1 MKIICLVK
9 YVPDT
14 EKFEYDYETDKINRD
29 ASRLIL
35 NPDDNNAVAFAMMQ
49 KKQDPSVYVEVVTMG
64 PLKLEEPMKDFVRL
78 GADHA
83 TLISDRH
90 FAGSDSLVT
99 SRIISRYLASKEY
112 DLLLTGTHTLDGG
125 TGHVGPQIAETMG
138 INQFSNIVAI
148 KEATPAYSIVEAL
161 QEERTYRLKIENPSV
176 LSVTHQMNLR
186 LGFVRY
192 ENIGRNVD
200 DQFALVTN
208 EDLQLT
214 AEQIG
219 GKGSPTKVRKNV
231 VVKREQVEHK
241 VVKVDDEGI
250 DEVIHF
256 LKEKGYL

>member
-35 NPDDNNAVAFAMMQ
+35 NPDDKNAVAFAMMQ

-161 QEERTYRLKIENPSV
+161 QEEKTYRLKIENPSV

-208 EDLQLT
+208 EELQLT

>member
-9 YVPDT
+9 FVPDT
-14 EKFEYDYETDKINRD
+14 EKFVYDYETDKIDRD
-29 ASRLIL
+29 MSRLIL
-35 NPDDNNAVAFAMMQ
+35 NPDDKNALAFAMMQ
-49 KKQDPSVYVEVVTMG
+49 KKKDPAIYVEVVTMG
-64 PLKLEEPMKDFVRL
+64 PMKLEEPMKDFVRL
-78 GADHA
+78 GADQVV
-83 TLISDRH
+83 LISDRQ

-99 SRIISRYLASKEY
+99 SRIISSYLASKDY

-125 TGHVGPQIAETMG
+125 TGHVGPQIAEIMG

-148 KEATPAYSIVEAL
+148 KEATEEFSIVEAL
-161 QEERTYRLKIENPSV
+161 QEEKTYRLKIQNPSV

-200 DQFALVTN
+200 DQFSLVSN
-208 EDLQLT
+208 ETLKLP
-214 AEQIG
+214 AEKIG

-231 VVKREQVEHK
+231 VVKREQVAHK

-250 DEVIHF
+250 EEVVQF

>member
-35 NPDDNNAVAFAMMQ
+35 NPDDKNAVAFAMMQ
-49 KKQDPSVYVEVVTMG
+49 KKQDPSIYVEVVTMG

>member
-35 NPDDNNAVAFAMMQ
+35 NPDDKNAVAFAMMQ
-49 KKQDPSVYVEVVTMG
+49 KKQDPSVSVEVVTMG

-241 VVKVDDEGI
+241 VVKVNDEGI

>member
-35 NPDDNNAVAFAMMQ
+35 NPDDKNAVAFAMMQ

-112 DLLLTGTHTLDGG
+112 NLLLTGTHTLDGG
-125 TGHVGPQIAETMG
+125 TGHVGPQIAEMMG

-200 DQFALVTN
+200 DQFALITN

>member
-35 NPDDNNAVAFAMMQ
+35 NPDDKNAMAFAMMQ

-148 KEATPAYSIVEAL
+148 KEAIPAYSIVEAL
-161 QEERTYRLKIENPSV
+161 QEEKTYRLKIENPSV

-186 LGFVRY
+186 LEFVRY

-200 DQFALVTN
+200 DQFTLVTN
-208 EDLQLT
+208 ENLQLT

>member
-29 ASRLIL
+29 TSRLIL
-35 NPDDNNAVAFAMMQ
+35 NPDDKNAVAFAMMQ

>member
-9 YVPDT
+9 FVPDT
-14 EKFEYDYETDKINRD
+14 EKFVYDYETDKIDRD
-29 ASRLIL
+29 SSRLIL
-35 NPDDNNAVAFAMMQ
+35 NPDDKNALAFAMMR
-49 KKQDPSVYVEVVTMG
+49 KKQDPSTYVEVITMG
-64 PLKLEEPMKDFVRL
+64 PLKLEEAMKDFVRL
-78 GADHA
+78 GADRA
-83 TLISDRH
+83 VLISDRH

-99 SRIISRYLASKEY
+99 SRIISSYLSSQEY

-125 TGHVGPQIAETMG
+125 TGHVGPQIAEIMG

-148 KEATPAYSIVEAL
+148 KEVTKEYSIVEAL
-161 QEERTYRLKIENPSV
+161 QEEKTYRLKIENPSV

-200 DQFALVTN
+200 DQFEVVTN
-208 EDLQLT
+208 KRLQLP
-214 AEQIG
+214 AEIIG

-241 VVKVDDEGI
+241 IVKVDDEGI
-250 DEVIHF
+250 DEVVHF

>member
-29 ASRLIL
+29 DSRLIL
-35 NPDDNNAVAFAMMQ
+35 NPDDKNAVAFAMMQ
-49 KKQDPSVYVEVVTMG
+49 KKQDPSVSVEVVTMG

-125 TGHVGPQIAETMG
+125 TGHVGPQIAEMMG

-161 QEERTYRLKIENPSV
+161 QEEKTYSLKIENPSV

-208 EDLQLT
+208 EELQLT

>member
-35 NPDDNNAVAFAMMQ
+35 NPDDKNAVAFAMMQ

-99 SRIISRYLASKEY
+99 SRIISRYLASKQY

-125 TGHVGPQIAETMG
+125 TGHVGPQIAEMMG

-148 KEATPAYSIVEAL
+148 KEATPVYSIVEAL

>member
-35 NPDDNNAVAFAMMQ
+35 NPDDKNAVAFAMMQ

-161 QEERTYRLKIENPSV
+161 QEEKTYRLKIENPSV

>member
-35 NPDDNNAVAFAMMQ
+35 NPDDKNAVAFAMMQ

-148 KEATPAYSIVEAL
+148 KEAIPAYSIVEAL
-161 QEERTYRLKIENPSV
+161 QEEKTYRLKIENPSV

-200 DQFALVTN
+200 DQFTLVTN
-208 EDLQLT
+208 EELQLT

>member
-35 NPDDNNAVAFAMMQ
+35 NPDDKNAVAFAMMQ

-148 KEATPAYSIVEAL
+148 NEVTPAYSIVEAL
-161 QEERTYRLKIENPSV
+161 QEEKIYRLKIENPSV

-200 DQFALVTN
+200 DQFTLVTN

>member
-9 YVPDT
+9 FVPDT
-14 EKFEYDYETDKINRD
+14 EKFVYDYETDKIDRD
-29 ASRLIL
+29 MSRLIL
-35 NPDDNNAVAFAMMQ
+35 NPDDKNALAFAMMQ
-49 KKQDPSVYVEVVTMG
+49 KKKDPAIYVEVVTMG
-64 PLKLEEPMKDFVRL
+64 PVKLEEPMKDFVRL
-78 GADHA
+78 GADQA
-83 TLISDRH
+83 VLISDRQ

-99 SRIISRYLASKEY
+99 SRIISSYLASKDY

-125 TGHVGPQIAETMG
+125 TGHVGPQIAEIMG

-148 KEATPAYSIVEAL
+148 KEATEEFSIVEAL
-161 QEERTYRLKIENPSV
+161 QEEKTYRLKIQNPSV

-200 DQFALVTN
+200 DQFSLVSN
-208 EDLQLT
+208 ETLKLP
-214 AEQIG
+214 AEKIG

-250 DEVIHF
+250 EEVVHF

>member
-29 ASRLIL
+29 VSRLIL
-35 NPDDNNAVAFAMMQ
+35 NPDDKNAVAFAMMQ

-148 KEATPAYSIVEAL
+148 NEVTPAYSIVEAL
-161 QEERTYRLKIENPSV
+161 QEEKIYRLKIENPSA

>member
-9 YVPDT
+9 FVPDT
-14 EKFEYDYETDKINRD
+14 EKFVYDYETDKIDRD
-29 ASRLIL
+29 MSRLIL
-35 NPDDNNAVAFAMMQ
+35 NPDDKNALAFAMMQ
-49 KKQDPSVYVEVVTMG
+49 KKKDPAIYVEVVTMG
-64 PLKLEEPMKDFVRL
+64 PMKLEEPMKDFVRL
-78 GADHA
+78 GADQA
-83 TLISDRH
+83 VLISDRQ

-99 SRIISRYLASKEY
+99 SRIISSYLASKDY

-125 TGHVGPQIAETMG
+125 TGHVGPQIAEIMG

-148 KEATPAYSIVEAL
+148 KEATEEFSIVEAL
-161 QEERTYRLKIENPSV
+161 QEEKTYRLKIQNPSV

-200 DQFALVTN
+200 DQFSLVSN
-208 EDLQLT
+208 ETLKLP
-214 AEQIG
+214 AEKIG

-231 VVKREQVEHK
+231 VVKREQVAHK

-250 DEVIHF
+250 EEVIHF

>member
-9 YVPDT
+9 FVPDT
-14 EKFEYDYETDKINRD
+14 EKFVYDYETDKIDRD
-29 ASRLIL
+29 MSRLIL
-35 NPDDNNAVAFAMMQ
+35 NPDDKNALAFAMMQ
-49 KKQDPSVYVEVVTMG
+49 KKKDPAIYVEVVTMG
-64 PLKLEEPMKDFVRL
+64 PMKLEEPMKDFVRL
-78 GADHA
+78 GADQA
-83 TLISDRH
+83 VLISDRQ

-99 SRIISRYLASKEY
+99 SRIISSYLASKDY

-125 TGHVGPQIAETMG
+125 TGHVGPQIAEIMG

-148 KEATPAYSIVEAL
+148 KEATEEFSIVEAL
-161 QEERTYRLKIENPSV
+161 QEEKTYRLKIQNPSV

-200 DQFALVTN
+200 DQFSLVSN
-208 EDLQLT
+208 ETLKLP
-214 AEQIG
+214 AEKIG

-231 VVKREQVEHK
+231 VVKREQVAHK

-250 DEVIHF
+250 EEVVHF

>member
-9 YVPDT
+9 FVPDT
-14 EKFEYDYETDKINRD
+14 EKFVYDYETDKIDRD
-29 ASRLIL
+29 MSRLIL
-35 NPDDNNAVAFAMMQ
+35 NPDDKNALAFAMMQ
-49 KKQDPSVYVEVVTMG
+49 KKKDPAIYVEVVTMG
-64 PLKLEEPMKDFVRL
+64 PMKLEEPMKDFVRL
-78 GADHA
+78 GADQA
-83 TLISDRH
+83 VLISDRQ

-99 SRIISRYLASKEY
+99 SRIISSYLASKDY

-125 TGHVGPQIAETMG
+125 TGHVGPQIAEIMG

-148 KEATPAYSIVEAL
+148 KEATEEFSIVEAL
-161 QEERTYRLKIENPSV
+161 QEEKTYRLKIQNPSV

-200 DQFALVTN
+200 DQFSLVSN
-208 EDLQLT
+208 ETLQLP
-214 AEQIG
+214 AEKIG

-231 VVKREQVEHK
+231 VVKREQVAHK
-241 VVKVDDEGI
+241 VVKVDDKGI
-250 DEVIHF
+250 EEVVHF

>member
-9 YVPDT
+9 FVPDT
-14 EKFEYDYETDKINRD
+14 EKFVYDYETDKIDRD
-29 ASRLIL
+29 MSRLIL
-35 NPDDNNAVAFAMMQ
+35 NPDDKNALAFAMMQ
-49 KKQDPSVYVEVVTMG
+49 KKKDPAIYVEVVTMG
-64 PLKLEEPMKDFVRL
+64 PMKLEEPMKDFVRL
-78 GADHA
+78 GADQVV
-83 TLISDRH
+83 LISDRQ

-99 SRIISRYLASKEY
+99 SRIISSYLASKDY

-125 TGHVGPQIAETMG
+125 TGHVGPQIAEILG

-148 KEATPAYSIVEAL
+148 KEATEEFSIVEAL
-161 QEERTYRLKIENPSV
+161 QEEKTYRLKIQNPSV

-200 DQFALVTN
+200 DQFSLVSN
-208 EDLQLT
+208 ETLKLP
-214 AEQIG
+214 AEKIG

-231 VVKREQVEHK
+231 VVKREQVAHK

-250 DEVIHF
+250 EEVVQF

>member
-14 EKFEYDYETDKINRD
+14 EKFEYYYETDKINRD

-35 NPDDNNAVAFAMMQ
+35 NPDDKNAVAFAMMQ

-161 QEERTYRLKIENPSV
+161 QEEKTYRLKIENPSV

-208 EDLQLT
+208 EELQLT

-231 VVKREQVEHK
+231 VVKREQVKHK

>member
-9 YVPDT
+9 FVPDT
-14 EKFEYDYETDKINRD
+14 EKFVYDYETDKIDRD
-29 ASRLIL
+29 MSRLIL
-35 NPDDNNAVAFAMMQ
+35 NPDDKNALAFAMMQ
-49 KKQDPSVYVEVVTMG
+49 KKKDPAIYVEVVTMG
-64 PLKLEEPMKDFVRL
+64 PVKLEEPMKDFVRL
-78 GADHA
+78 GADQA
-83 TLISDRH
+83 VLISDRQ

-99 SRIISRYLASKEY
+99 SRIISSYLASKDY

-125 TGHVGPQIAETMG
+125 TGHVGPQIAEIMG

-148 KEATPAYSIVEAL
+148 KEATEEFSIVEAL
-161 QEERTYRLKIENPSV
+161 QEEKTYHLKIQNPSV

-200 DQFALVTN
+200 DQFSLVSN
-208 EDLQLT
+208 ETLKLP
-214 AEQIG
+214 AEKIG

-231 VVKREQVEHK
+231 VVKREQVAHK

-250 DEVIHF
+250 EEVVHF

>member
-35 NPDDNNAVAFAMMQ
+35 NPDDKNAVAFAMMQ

-148 KEATPAYSIVEAL
+148 NEVTPAYSIVEAL

-200 DQFALVTN
+200 DQFTLVTN
-208 EDLQLT
+208 EELQLT

>member
-9 YVPDT
+9 FVPDT
-14 EKFEYDYETDKINRD
+14 EKFEYDYETDKIDRD
-29 ASRLIL
+29 ASKLIL
-35 NPDDNNAVAFAMMQ
+35 NPDDKNAVAFAMAQ
-49 KKQDPSVYVEVVTMG
+49 KKQTPSTYVEVVTMG
-64 PLKLEEPMKDFVRL
+64 PMKLEEPMKDFVRL
-78 GADHA
+78 GADQA
-83 TLISDRH
+83 VLISDRQ

-99 SRIISRYLASKEY
+99 SRIISSYLASKDY

-125 TGHVGPQIAETMG
+125 TGHVGPQIAEVMG
-138 INQFSNIVAI
+138 INQYSDIVAI
-148 KEATPAYSIVEAL
+148 KEVTKEYSIVEAL
-161 QEERTYRLKIENPSV
+161 QEEKTYRLKIQNPSV
-176 LSVTHQMNLR
+176 LSVTHLMNLR

-208 EDLQLT
+208 ETLQLP
-214 AEQIG
+214 ADQIG

-231 VVKREQVEHK
+231 VVKREQVAHK

-250 DEVIHF
+250 DEVVHF

>member
-9 YVPDT
+9 FVPDT
-14 EKFEYDYETDKINRD
+14 EKFVYDYETDKIDRD
-29 ASRLIL
+29 MSRLIL
-35 NPDDNNAVAFAMMQ
+35 NPDDKNALAFAMMQ
-49 KKQDPSVYVEVVTMG
+49 KKKDPSTYVEVVTMG
-64 PLKLEEPMKDFVRL
+64 PMKLEEPMKDFVRL
-78 GADHA
+78 GADQA
-83 TLISDRH
+83 VLISDRQ

-99 SRIISRYLASKEY
+99 SRIISSYLASKEY

-125 TGHVGPQIAETMG
+125 TGHVGPQIAEIMG

-148 KEATPAYSIVEAL
+148 KEAIEEFSIVEGL
-161 QEERTYRLKIENPSV
+161 QEEKTYHLKIQNPSV

-200 DQFALVTN
+200 DQFSLVSN
-208 EDLQLT
+208 ETLKLP
-214 AEQIG
+214 AEKIG

-250 DEVIHF
+250 EEVVQF

>member
-35 NPDDNNAVAFAMMQ
+35 NPDDKNAVAFAMMQ
-49 KKQDPSVYVEVVTMG
+49 KKQAPSVYVEVVTMG

-148 KEATPAYSIVEAL
+148 KEATPAYSIVEAV

>member
-35 NPDDNNAVAFAMMQ
+35 NPDDKNAVAFAMMQ

-161 QEERTYRLKIENPSV
+161 QEEKTYRLKIENPSV

-200 DQFALVTN
+200 DQFALITN
-208 EDLQLT
+208 EELQLT

>member
-35 NPDDNNAVAFAMMQ
+35 NPDDKNAVAFAMMQ
-49 KKQDPSVYVEVVTMG
+49 KKQNPSVYVEVVTMG

-208 EDLQLT
+208 EELQLT

-219 GKGSPTKVRKNV
+219 GKGSPTKVKKNV

>member
-35 NPDDNNAVAFAMMQ
+35 NPDDKNAVAFAMMQ

-161 QEERTYRLKIENPSV
+161 QEEKTYRLKIENPSV

-208 EDLQLT
+208 EDLQLM

>member
-35 NPDDNNAVAFAMMQ
+35 NPDDKNAVAFAMMQ

-99 SRIISRYLASKEY
+99 SRIISRYLASKKY

-148 KEATPAYSIVEAL
+148 KEANPAYSIVEAL
-161 QEERTYRLKIENPSV
+161 QEEKTYRLKIENPSV

-208 EDLQLT
+208 EELQLT